1 MIPPKKKKVGEMG
14 KHSNED
20 KFAASMQKQ
29 LMDTKRSAAYTPA
42 SKKEMDDAEK
52 GKSVENRMDKTRK
65 QVQEQEAMKEKI
77 RQNSKDKSNIMNMVR
92 KIITK

>member
-1 MIPPKKKKVGEMG
+1 
-14 KHSNED
+14 
-20 KFAASMQKQ
+20 
-29 LMDTKRSAAYTPA
+29 
-42 SKKEMDDAEK
+42 
-52 GKSVENRMDKTRK
+52 MDKTRK